1 MEPRRR
7 EELDSAYLFNVM
19 GNWAINIQG
28 IGCHHNENPDI
39 DADLAAA
46 AFFAKLR
53 EMGQHVES
61 ATFTYG
67 GKVDLAAQGKDVLL
81 SDTVTCNS

>member
-1 MEPRRR
+1 
-7 EELDSAYLFNVM
+7 M

-39 DADLAAA
+39 DANFAAA
-46 AFFAKLR
+46 ELVERLLK
-53 EMGQHVES
+53 MGQHIEK

-67 GKVDLAAQGKDVLL
+67 AKEELTPHITISVVEPNL
-81 SDTVTCNS
+81 SRSG